1 MKDPYIQENG
11 TLINKLGITEYKDLN
26 SAEKDIGF
34 AKLIDIGEA
43 FKQKYDATYLKSIHK
58 HIFGDIFDWAGEF
71 RTVPVYK
78 TEVVI
83 PGLSLEYSAPKNIE
97 EDLNVVLEELNGI
110 NWEGKSID
118 EITIQFTRELA
129 RIWRVHPF
137 RDGNTRTTLAFA
149 ENYSREHGFPMDI
162 GILLDHLTRL
172 VTEKGDV
179 KRYSIRDKFVLAAL
193 DDKDY
198 PEPEHLQALIKR
210 SILAGIKKEKEKQ
223 ATLLNITNE
232 EKKPQDAIGKT
243 DGTER

>member
-11 TLINKLGITEYKDLN
+11 VLKNLLDITDNEGLKA
-26 SAEKDIGF
+26 AEQNIGF
-34 AKLIDIGEA
+34 AKLINIGEA

-58 HIFGDIFDWAGEF
+58 HIFCDIFDWAGEF

-78 TEVVI
+78 TEIVI
-83 PGLSLEYSAPKNIE
+83 PGLSLEYSVPKDIE
-97 EDLNVVLEELNGI
+97 RDLNVVLGELNNI
-110 NWEGKSID
+110 NWVGKNID
-118 EITIQFTRELA
+118 EVTSIFTQQLA

-162 GILLDHLTRL
+162 GILLNHLTRL
-172 VTEKGDV
+172 VTTKGEV

-193 DDKDY
+193 DEKDY
-198 PEPEHLQALIKR
+198 PEPEHLQLLIKQ

-223 ATLLNITNE
+223 AKLLDIENGQDVSAENSS
-232 EKKPQDAIGKT
+232 EK
-243 DGTER
+243 DGPER